1 MFGSHPVTDALHPVE
16 HTVEALAIRRG
27 DAGVAQPGPVQLGVT
42 LGGLTECKAF
52 PRAEVRLDQV
62 VVNGDVE
69 PKRLGAFAA
78 VS

>member
-1 MFGSHPVTDALHPVE
+1 
-16 HTVEALAIRRG
+16 
-27 DAGVAQPGPVQLGVT
+27 VQLGVT

-69 PKRLGAFAA
+69 PKRLGSHRGGVVGALQGRRDDRRNTAALRSKA
-78 VS
+78 VSKT